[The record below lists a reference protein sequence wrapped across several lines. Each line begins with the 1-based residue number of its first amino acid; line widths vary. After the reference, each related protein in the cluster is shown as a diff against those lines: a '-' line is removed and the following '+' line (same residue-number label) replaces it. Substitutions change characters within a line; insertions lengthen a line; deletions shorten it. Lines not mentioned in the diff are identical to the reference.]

1 MEILL
6 GPAASKI
13 RNEGNERRWKKM
25 KWYEDRLLW
34 VYLVTACALPAIAL
48 AISIIALLKQ

>member
-1 MEILL
+1 
-6 GPAASKI
+6 
-13 RNEGNERRWKKM
+13 M